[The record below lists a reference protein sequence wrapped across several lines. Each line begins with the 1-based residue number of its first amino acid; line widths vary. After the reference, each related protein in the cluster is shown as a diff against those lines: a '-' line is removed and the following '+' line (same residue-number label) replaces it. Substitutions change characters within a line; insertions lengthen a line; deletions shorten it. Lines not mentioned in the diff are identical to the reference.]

1 MTLML
6 PAPAKLNLFLHITG
20 RRDDGY
26 HLLQTVFALLDH
38 GDTLSFS
45 PAEQLRLSGDRVTD
59 TPQDNLIIQAAM
71 ALQAHT
77 GCHRGAHIELKKRLP
92 SGGGLGGGSS
102 DAATTLLGLNHLWQL
117 QLDLPTLATIGLTLG
132 ADVPVFVLG
141 QSAWASGIGDV
152 LTAIELPPQDFLV
165 ISPEVSVPTARIFNH
180 RQLTRHTPEST
191 VAAFLGA
198 GTLATFRNDCE
209 PLTRE
214 LFPQVDQALD
224 WLRQQAGNSR
234 MSGTGSCIFARV
246 DSRKRGE
253 EILARLPSQ
262 WSGFVARSCNVSPL
276 HQAMARLREIDNG

>member
-1 MTLML
+1 MTLTL

-20 RRDDGY
+20 RRGDGY
-26 HLLQTVFALLDH
+26 HLLQTVFALLEH

-45 PAEQLRLSGDRVTD
+45 PAEQLSLSGDSVTD
-59 TPQDNLIIQAAM
+59 SPQDNLIIRAAM
-71 ALQAHT
+71 ALQAHS
-77 GCHRGAHIELKKRLP
+77 GCRRGARIELQKRLP

-117 QLDLPTLATIGLTLG
+117 QLDLPTLASIGITLG
-132 ADVPVFVLG
+132 ADVPVFVHG
-141 QSAWASGIGDV
+141 KSAWASGIGDD
-152 LTAIELPPQDFLV
+152 LTAVQLPPQDYLV
-165 ISPEVSVPTARIFNH
+165 VSPEVSVSTAGIFNH

-209 PLTRE
+209 PLTRK

-224 WLRQQAGNSR
+224 WLKQQAGNSR

-253 EILARLPSQ
+253 EILAQLPSQ
-262 WSGFVARSCNVSPL
+262 WSGFVTRSCNISPL
-276 HQAMARLREIDNG
+276 HQAMAQLREIDKG